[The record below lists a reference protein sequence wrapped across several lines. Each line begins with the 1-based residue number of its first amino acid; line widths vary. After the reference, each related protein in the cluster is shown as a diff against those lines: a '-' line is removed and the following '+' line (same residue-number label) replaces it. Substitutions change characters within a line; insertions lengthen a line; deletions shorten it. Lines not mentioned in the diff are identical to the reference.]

1 LRRFKR
7 AMKRFNTFKCAYI
20 AYSDSCIITKSTLT
34 FDWRG
39 QAAVPGVEQDWVVNT
54 AKLAPVPGPTPRPPR
69 SAPHEVSTPSRVVE
83 HDYSTIGMYV
93 SAFTPRKSPYEHY
106 STPKLGMPTLL
117 MG

>member
-7 AMKRFNTFKCAYI
+7 AMKRFDISKCAYI

-54 AKLAPVPGPTPRPPR
+54 AKLAPVSGPTPRPPR
-69 SAPHEVSTPSRVVE
+69 SASHEVSTPSRVVE
-83 HDYSTIGMYV
+83 HDYSTTGIHV
-93 SAFTPRKSPYEHY
+93 SVSTPRGTPYKHY
-106 STPKLGMPTLL
+106 STPKLGMPTPL